1 MIYLIL
7 CVIEKCQIDAFVA
20 VLDLAFDLYL
30 AQDPFFFCFINSP
43 LCNFFS
49 LPEMKAQVS
58 YLSGV
63 VYDSIK
69 LISFWLLLLR

>member
-30 AQDPFFFCFINSP
+30 AQDPFFSCFLNSP
-43 LCNFFS
+43 LCNF
-49 LPEMKAQVS
+49 LAYLRWKLKWAICQVL
-58 YLSGV
+58 YMTP
-63 VYDSIK
+63 
-69 LISFWLLLLR
+69 